1 MLRFSA
7 ILRAIVTVAF
17 LLAIAP
23 VIAQRF
29 LAVVGGAGI
38 DGGLHPEP
46 ELLAQLGAMAALPWL
61 TPTLLFLGGL
71 TIGVWAAWCVRRADS
86 IRRTAR
92 KGLGARLIRLAEDI
106 ARLEFA
112 DGARSN
118 GSTEWPRSLGGERR
132 TIAIAL
138 ARMQKLGIWN
148 PGRAAFQI
156 PRGGEF
162 LVDFFREIGMLL
174 ENERFEEAK
183 SRARAAQLRFEL
195 IGRHP

>member
-7 ILRAIVTVAF
+7 ILRVIVTIAF
-17 LLAIAP
+17 VLAIAP

-29 LAVVGGAGI
+29 LAVAGSPGI
-38 DGGLHPEP
+38 DGGPQY
-46 ELLAQLGAMAALPWL
+46 ELLAQLAATAVLPWL
-61 TPTLLFLGGL
+61 SPTLWFVGGV
-71 TIGVWAAWCVRRADS
+71 TVGVWADWCLRRSDSVRRA
-86 IRRTAR
+86 AR
-92 KGLGARLIRLAEDI
+92 KGLGVRMIHLAEDI
-106 ARLEFA
+106 ARLEFP

-118 GSTEWPRSLGGERR
+118 GSTEWPRSIGGERR